1 VELEESQHTG
11 GYSKIAT
18 AAPGD
23 IELVQRENTG
33 IENENSLKL
42 AETATEVSAH
52 AGKAADTH
60 VPGKFSF
67 ALKIPLFETRTPNEL
82 IAVVGS
88 VGSGKSSFISTVLGE
103 IPLRST
109 VQAVQIAG
117 EGAVTVHG
125 PISYCA
131 QTPWIQ
137 NMSLRNNVLFGLHAD
152 ESVAVQSAYEG
163 SLSAACLLPDLRIL
177 PDGDQTE
184 SKSVSGL
191 FCARF

>member
-1 VELEESQHTG
+1 VERDNS
-11 GYSKIAT
+11 
-18 AAPGD
+18 
-23 IELVQRENTG
+23 G
-33 IENENSLKL
+33 IDNSLKL
-42 AETATEVSAH
+42 AETAAEVSGH
-52 AGKAADTH
+52 VEKSADAH

-67 ALKIPLFETRTPNEL
+67 ALKIPLFETRRPNEL

-103 IPLRST
+103 MPVRDT
-109 VQAVQIAG
+109 VQAVQRAG
-117 EGAVTVHG
+117 QGCVTVRG

-137 NMSLRNNVLFGLHAD
+137 NMSLRNNVLFGLNAD
-152 ESVAVQSAYEG
+152 ESEAVHSAYEG

-184 SKSVSGL
+184 SKTSYLNVLIAL
-191 FCARF
+191 FFTQLTKLSFEL